1 MTVSAHKWH
10 IVTNASALID
20 LNGWMIELNLCMGTK
35 TDVWTTQSRTD
46 IKFHFFTWENP
57 LILTVW
63 KHWVFA
69 TFFHLRIIKTFFKR
83 EKKNRASR
91 VKMKSFYDLC
101 HTVICVCPFDGF
113 IKLLFFAQS
122 SWGFQICWQMH
133 YTHLYFIVWHWYC
146 QNILCS
152 FQSSKFIF
160 TVSCHF

>member
-10 IVTNASALID
+10 IVTNAFALID
-20 LNGWMIELNLCMGTK
+20 LNGWNIELNLCMRTK
-35 TDVWTTQSRTD
+35 TDVCGLLLMKGYKIT
-46 IKFHFFTWENP
+46 FFYSGIPIDSNVLKNW
-57 LILTVW
+57 I
-63 KHWVFA
+63 FA
-69 TFFHLRIIKTFFKR
+69 TFFHLWIIKTFFKR
-83 EKKNRASR
+83 RTNRVSM

>member
-1 MTVSAHKWH
+1 MTHCNKCLRFNRFKWMK
-10 IVTNASALID
+10 D
-20 LNGWMIELNLCMGTK
+20 RIESVYENEDWCV
-35 TDVWTTQSRTD
+35 DYCSRKD
-46 IKFHFFTWENP
+46 IKFHSFYSGFPIDSNGLKNW
-57 LILTVW
+57 I
-63 KHWVFA
+63 FA

-83 EKKNRASR
+83 KKNRASR

-101 HTVICVCPFDGF
+101 HTVICVCHFDGF

-160 TVSCHF
+160 TVCCHF